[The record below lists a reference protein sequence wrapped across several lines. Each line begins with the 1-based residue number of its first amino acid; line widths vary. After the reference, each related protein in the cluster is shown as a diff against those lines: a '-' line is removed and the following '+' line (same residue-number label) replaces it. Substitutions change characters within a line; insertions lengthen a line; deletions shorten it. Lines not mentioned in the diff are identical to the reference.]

1 MPPEPESDLAAARP
15 AARKAADV
23 WLETLRR
30 LTPERKFKVL
40 VEAWEFG
47 FDLRVAGVRLR
58 FPGLTEDEARR
69 RAVAEMVECHKKS
82 SWRKSPLF

>member
-1 MPPEPESDLAAARP
+1 MIKR
-15 AARKAADV
+15 ADEV

-30 LTPERKFKVL
+30 LSFERKFKVL
-40 VEAWEFG
+40 IEAWEFG
-47 FDLRVAGVRLR
+47 FDLRVAGVKLR

-69 RAVAEMVECHKKS
+69 RAVAEMVECHKKN

>member
-1 MPPEPESDLAAARP
+1 MPPEPGTDAAPERP
-15 AARKAADV
+15 AARKAHDV

-30 LTPERKFKVL
+30 LTPERKFRVL

-58 FPGLTEDEARR
+58 FPDLTEEEARR
-69 RAVAEMVECHKKS
+69 RAVAEMVECHKKNS
-82 SWRKSPLF
+82 SRKSPLF